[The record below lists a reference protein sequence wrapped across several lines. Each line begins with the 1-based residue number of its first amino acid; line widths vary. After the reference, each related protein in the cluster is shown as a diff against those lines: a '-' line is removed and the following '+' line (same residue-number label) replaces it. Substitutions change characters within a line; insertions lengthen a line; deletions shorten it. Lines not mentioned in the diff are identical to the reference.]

1 MTRIAGLPNSSS
13 ERSFDMFVKTRHVM
27 EKHKG
32 QAGVVFAT
40 GTPVSNSMAEL
51 WVMQRYLQQGTL
63 ENNQVG
69 MFDTWAGNFGE
80 SVTALELSPDGR
92 GYRMQTRFA
101 RFVNLPEL
109 MSMFGEVADIRTAEM
124 LDLPDTQSRQGNGH
138 GTDHAR
144 SESLRSNPGGTGR
157 SDQETVRL
165 IRVATTCW
173 P

>member
-1 MTRIAGLPNSSS
+1 
-13 ERSFDMFVKTRHVM
+13 
-27 EKHKG
+27 
-32 QAGVVFAT
+32 
-40 GTPVSNSMAEL
+40 MAEL

-124 LDLPDTQSRQGNGH
+124 LALPVPK
-138 GTDHAR
+138 AVK
-144 SESLRSNPGGTGR
+144 
-157 SDQETVRL
+157 ETVTAPTTPELKAYVQTLVERAEAIRNGEVIPSIDNMLAVTNDGRKAALDMRL
-165 IRVATTCW
+165 VDALAEDAEESKVNRCAHKVQTIW
-173 P
+173 Q